1 MRRHAMMLL
10 ARVVGHAVP
19 FFATMLLLS
28 APASTQGYPERPIK
42 LVVPFPAGGPS
53 DFFSGILGHGLSA
66 ELGQQVV
73 LENRAGAGGVTGG
86 DSVAKSPP
94 GGSAIGVGR

>member
-10 ARVVGHAVP
+10 ARALWPAVL

-53 DFFSGILGHGLSA
+53 DFFSRILGHGLTA

-73 LENRAGAGGVTGG
+73 LENRAGA
-86 DSVAKSPP
+86 A
-94 GGSAIGVGR
+94 A